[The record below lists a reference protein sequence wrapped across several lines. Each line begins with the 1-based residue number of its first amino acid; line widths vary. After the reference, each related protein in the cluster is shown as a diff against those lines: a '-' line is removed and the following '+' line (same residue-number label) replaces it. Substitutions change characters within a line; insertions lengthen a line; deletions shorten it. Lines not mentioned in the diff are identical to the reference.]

1 MSDHDN
7 NIDTARNGRLGSLKM
22 SVKYLKCF
30 ILRIVDIFSDLEDK
44 MRQRQ
49 EDLEEVTALD
59 EE

>member
-1 MSDHDN
+1 MS
-7 NIDTARNGRLGSLKM
+7 L
-22 SVKYLKCF
+22 KYLKCF

-44 MRQRQ
+44 MRQKQ